1 MKSPHSEDT
10 SSSAAH
16 SENLQRELSALIA
29 HIQSDRKRVDDP
41 RFCSLLDKSAEILKG
56 LRTLFERFGPDR
68 GGEGEQS
75 SRPAAKKAEAATRA
89 RPPKSKSEEKNRKR
103 AAVVQP
109 QKRGKTMRPA
119 AAKPAAKREDPAAAA
134 ARVQLQRKEARAPKM
149 PRGPSAPK
157 PAPPESGKPIW
168 RMPHSS

>member
-16 SENLQRELSALIA
+16 SENLQHELSALIT

-56 LRTLFERFGPDR
+56 LRTLFERFGPER
-68 GGEGEQS
+68 GSEQEQA
-75 SRPAAKKAEAATRA
+75 SRPSAKKADAASRA
-89 RPPKSKSEEKNRKR
+89 RPPESKSDEKNRKR

-109 QKRGKTMRPA
+109 KKRAKTKRPV
-119 AAKPAAKREDPAAAA
+119 AAKPPATVEDPAAVT
-134 ARVQLQRKEARAPKM
+134 ARIQLQRREARAPKM

-157 PAPPESGKPIW
+157 PAPPESGKPVW
-168 RMPHSS
+168 RTPHSS

>member
-16 SENLQRELSALIA
+16 SENLQRELSALIT

-68 GGEGEQS
+68 DGAREQA
-75 SRPAAKKAEAATRA
+75 SRPAAKKTGAATRA
-89 RPPKSKSEEKNRKR
+89 RPPESKSDEKSRKR
-103 AAVVQP
+103 PAGAQTK
-109 QKRGKTMRPA
+109 KRAKTTRPA
-119 AAKPAAKREDPAAAA
+119 GAKPAARSEDPAAVA

-149 PRGPSAPK
+149 PRGPAAPK
-157 PAPPESGKPIW
+157 PAPPESGKPVW
-168 RMPHSS
+168 RTPHSS